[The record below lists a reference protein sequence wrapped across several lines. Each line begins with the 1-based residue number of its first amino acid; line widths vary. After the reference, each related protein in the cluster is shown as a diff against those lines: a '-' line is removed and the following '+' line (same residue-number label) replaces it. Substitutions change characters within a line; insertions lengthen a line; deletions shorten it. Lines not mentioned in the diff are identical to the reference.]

1 MTSRPNPNQRAA
13 ILSSR
18 RQAGESPA
26 YHFRIESLQAIDT
39 SLKRAPGRGKRRS
52 RAAIL
57 LTT

>member
-1 MTSRPNPNQRAA
+1 MTASPKPNQRAA

-26 YHFRIESLQAIDT
+26 YQFRIGSCQAIADSVRRT
-39 SLKRAPGRGKRRS
+39 PGRGKPRA

-57 LTT
+57 EPT